1 MDLLEVMTNRRS
13 VRSYTE
19 EEIPAEKLEKIL
31 QAGLL
36 AESGK
41 NLKPWEFVIT
51 SNKSISIHLFLIEY
65 LYTEQ

>member
-41 NLKPWEFVIT
+41 KDR
-51 SNKSISIHLFLIEY
+51 KSVV
-65 LYTEQ
+65 